1 MMNMSCK
8 IVSPNIFKLK
18 NIRQYAVT
26 PIKPKDQVKTL
37 FFIEKNTERKVNT
50 TAIISID
57 KLILLKVC
65 FKCKSKVE
73 WCISKEISFSCNHI
87 PIRKVFLICNIIQM
101 SQCCKF
107 AEFISKTEIK
117 QNKL

>member
-8 IVSPNIFKLK
+8 IVSPSIFKLK

-57 KLILLKVC
+57 KFILLKIC
-65 FKCKSKVE
+65 LKCKSKVE
-73 WCISKEISFSCNHI
+73 WCIGKEISFSCNYI
-87 PIRKVFLICNIIQM
+87 SIRKVFLIRNIIQM
-101 SQCCKF
+101 SQGCKF
-107 AEFISKTEIK
+107 AEFISKTAI
-117 QNKL
+117 Q

>member
-1 MMNMSCK
+1 MMNINCK
-8 IVSPNIFKLK
+8 TVSPGIFKLK
-18 NIRQYAVT
+18 NIRQYAIT

-37 FFIEKNTERKVNT
+37 FLIEKNTERKVNT
-50 TAIISID
+50 TATISID
-57 KLILLKVC
+57 KFILLKIC
-65 FKCKSKVE
+65 LKRKSKVE

-107 AEFISKTEIK
+107 TEFIPKTAIQ
-117 QNKL
+117 QNEL

>member
-1 MMNMSCK
+1 MNCK
-8 IVSPNIFKLK
+8 IVSAGIFKLM
-18 NIRQYAVT
+18 NIRQYAII
-26 PIKPKDQVKTL
+26 PISPNDQVKLL
-37 FFIEKNTERKVNT
+37 FFIENNTERKVNT
-50 TAIISID
+50 TAIISTN
-57 KLILLKVC
+57 KLMLLKVC

-87 PIRKVFLICNIIQM
+87 PIRKVFFICNIIQM

-107 AEFISKTEIK
+107 AEFISKTAIN

>member
-18 NIRQYAVT
+18 NIRQYAIT

-37 FFIEKNTERKVNT
+37 FLIEKNTERKVNT
-50 TAIISID
+50 TATISID
-57 KLILLKVC
+57 KFMLLKVC
-65 FKCKSKVE
+65 FKCKPKVE

-87 PIRKVFLICNIIQM
+87 PICKVFLIRNIIQM
-101 SQCCKF
+101 SQGCKF
-107 AEFISKTEIK
+107 AEFISKTAI
-117 QNKL
+117 Q